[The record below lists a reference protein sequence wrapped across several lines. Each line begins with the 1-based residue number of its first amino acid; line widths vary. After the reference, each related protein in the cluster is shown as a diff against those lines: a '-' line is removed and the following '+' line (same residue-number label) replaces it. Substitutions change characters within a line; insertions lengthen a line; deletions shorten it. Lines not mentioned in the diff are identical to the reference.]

1 MYKGK
6 NHFLNFIGGHV
17 GGGGGKTMKNQIWKK
32 IKNLA
37 FQPTKNQ
44 NPKNKKEKKLNY
56 FLKYIGRAGGG
67 GGGGQT
73 MQQHIWKN
81 IQNRCIPHT
90 KRQDLKN

>member
-17 GGGGGKTMKNQIWKK
+17 
-32 IKNLA
+32 
-37 FQPTKNQ
+37 
-44 NPKNKKEKKLNY
+44 
-56 FLKYIGRAGGG
+56 G